1 MRNAIQHRILQGL
14 HQQISGTL
22 AQEALDANEDVVL
35 AGEMLG
41 QLFLILKVKLANH
54 SLIDITELRTNLSF
68 AQKEGAFFQ
77 FCPD

>member
-1 MRNAIQHRILQGL
+1 MRNAIQYRILQGL
-14 HQQISGTL
+14 HQQISRTL
-22 AQEALDANEDVVL
+22 AQETLDANEDVVL

-41 QLFLILKVKLANH
+41 QLFLILEVKLANH

>member
-1 MRNAIQHRILQGL
+1 MNAIQHLILQGL

-35 AGEMLG
+35 TGEMLG
-41 QLFLILKVKLANH
+41 QLFLILEVKLANH

-68 AQKEGAFFQ
+68 AQKQGAFFQ